1 MSSRLEKAMQEA
13 KSKIAGV
20 GESATKFETFVAQSV
35 LEQYGKDFIALLQKN
50 IKDRQIVASGKLE
63 SNIGLDID
71 EAGKNMTITMLDYFD
86 FPNEGVQGVKFKK
99 NAQGSPYKFKNYGMN
114 AEGRASIKE
123 YIQSGR
129 AKISDTYKAKRPKG
143 LEKKKKS
150 LIDTQTDQLI
160 YLIKKH
166 GIKRTEYFNDAF
178 DTVFST
184 FAEDMAKAYGEDVA
198 LNIKLIS
205 KSK

>member
-20 GESATKFETFVAQSV
+20 GESASKFETFVAQSV

-50 IKDRQIVASGKLE
+50 IKDRQVVASGKLE

-71 EAGKNMTITMLDYFD
+71 EAGKKMTITMLDYFD

-114 AEGRASIKE
+114 AEGRASIKD

-150 LIDTQTDQLI
+150 LLDTQTDQLI

-184 FAEDMAKAYGEDVA
+184 FAEDMAKAYGQDVA

-205 KSK
+205 KNK